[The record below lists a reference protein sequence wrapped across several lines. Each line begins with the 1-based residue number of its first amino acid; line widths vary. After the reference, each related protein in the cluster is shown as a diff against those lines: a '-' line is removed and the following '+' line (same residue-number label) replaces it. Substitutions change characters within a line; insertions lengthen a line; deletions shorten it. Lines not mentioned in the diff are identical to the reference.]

1 MKGSYGDILN
11 NLNQQLMNNKPE
23 IEPYFSHYNSPVM
36 RLAKLGYLSA
46 LAYNADNVF
55 NKHSPIQK
63 QQEQKITHDLCKLIG
78 FEPDK
83 AFGHITTSHVFACYE
98 ILWALRNLKTLPMAI
113 ARHPKSRDLV
123 ADKKAFELFNMSIT
137 DILSISEQLYERDIF
152 DDDTHDN
159 LSWHRHD
166 KNDAFK

>member
-1 MKGSYGDILN
+1 
-11 NLNQQLMNNKPE
+11 MNNKPE

-46 LAYNADNVF
+46 LAYNADNVLT
-55 NKHSPIQK
+55 NIHPYKNSK
-63 QQEQKITHDLCKLIG
+63 SKKITHDLCKLIG

-123 ADKKAFELFNMSIT
+123 ADKKHLSYLICLIT
-137 DILSISEQLYERDIF
+137 DIFIHQ
-152 DDDTHDN
+152 
-159 LSWHRHD
+159 
-166 KNDAFK
+166 